1 MRRIRLASTQSVMR
15 LLAGA
20 VLALVL
26 SSVPTGAA
34 AKDAPLVLSAA
45 DREIADGR
53 TVRVTLA
60 QSRIG
65 TSVEIGRVAPNASGG
80 GLLGA
85 LVIYSQDDREEVL
98 TDSARLRAEALVHP
112 LHEALAEFDV
122 GALALAATQTALAD
136 VAWFRSRDVSMA
148 RDASSATVSPD
159 QQAFVTYRYDL
170 SPDFTQIRVFA
181 EIAVRRRTRRGDSVT
196 LMEQRLASIAQLAR
210 RSYDPRENVA
220 AWSAEGGEPAKVA
233 LRSAFAQFE
242 WLLAKALD
250 LRAPEVAA
258 FADRGREKA
267 FAAGLYGPLVERG
280 RNRPDDVLIWSD
292 GLVFVQT
299 MP

>member
-1 MRRIRLASTQSVMR
+1 MR
-15 LLAGA
+15 LLAGV

-65 TSVEIGRVAPNASGG
+65 TSVEFGRVAPNASGG

-98 TDSARLRAEALVHP
+98 TDSAHLRAEALVHP

-122 GALALAATQTALAD
+122 GALALAATQTELAD
-136 VAWFRSRDVSMA
+136 VAWFR
-148 RDASSATVSPD
+148 
-159 QQAFVTYRYDL
+159 
-170 SPDFTQIRVFA
+170 
-181 EIAVRRRTRRGDSVT
+181 
-196 LMEQRLASIAQLAR
+196 
-210 RSYDPRENVA
+210 
-220 AWSAEGGEPAKVA
+220 
-233 LRSAFAQFE
+233 
-242 WLLAKALD
+242 
-250 LRAPEVAA
+250 
-258 FADRGREKA
+258 
-267 FAAGLYGPLVERG
+267 
-280 RNRPDDVLIWSD
+280 
-292 GLVFVQT
+292 
-299 MP
+299 